1 MSDGPQ
7 TQVGL
12 VIASYGRR
20 GILETADGRQHR
32 YLLKGRSLRAV
43 CGDHVSW
50 QQDSG
55 ETDALVTAIGEREN
69 ALERPDSRGKPE
81 LIAANLSQLVVVLA
95 PAPQP
100 DFFLAD
106 RYLCAAELMDAA
118 AMIIW
123 NKADLQHTLPAEL
136 SIYQQLGYPVL
147 PVSAET
153 GAGIDALTSQLAKG
167 ISMLVGQSGVG
178 KSSIINRL
186 VPAAEV
192 AVSELSVA
200 NKEGRHTTTASFMHD
215 LPHGGRLIDSPGVR
229 EFAPLVRDE
238 ARIQNGFREIL
249 QLAADCRFS
258 NCQHMR
264 EPDCAVKAACA
275 AEAMDARRYESYK
288 RLRHTTAALR

>member
-1 MSDGPQ
+1 MSDAAQ
-7 TQVGL
+7 THTGL

-20 GILETADGRQHR
+20 GILEAPDGRQHR
-32 YLLKGRSLRAV
+32 YILKGRSLRAV

-50 QQDSG
+50 QQENG
-55 ETDALVTAIGEREN
+55 AADALVTAIGERVN

-81 LIAANLSQLVVVLA
+81 LIAANLSQLAVVLA

-100 DFFLAD
+100 DYFLAD
-106 RYLCAAELMDAA
+106 RYLCAAELMNATA
-118 AMIIW
+118 IILW
-123 NKADLQHTLPAEL
+123 NKADLQLTLPAEL
-136 SIYQQLGYPVL
+136 SVYQQLGYPVL

-153 GAGIDALTSQLAKG
+153 GAGIDTLASELAKG
-167 ISMLVGQSGVG
+167 VSMLVGQSGVG
-178 KSSIINRL
+178 KSSLINRL
-186 VPAAEV
+186 VPDADV

-200 NKEGRHTTTASFMHD
+200 NKEGKHTTTASFMHE
-215 LPHGGRLIDSPGVR
+215 LPHGGKLIDSPGVR

-238 ARIQNGFREIL
+238 ARIQYGFREIL
-249 QLAADCRFS
+249 RLAADCRFS

-264 EPDCAVKAACA
+264 EPDCAVKAACE